1 MIQIYLLCLP
11 YLLLYT
17 MLSYLPFT
25 LHRDILQLANNLFNK
40 AVIIEVFFYLSER
53 RALTTRRG
61 VGLAKDC

>member
-25 LHRDILQLANNLFNK
+25 LHRDTLQLANNLFNK
-40 AVIIEVFFYLSER
+40 TDITKVFLYLSER
-53 RALTTRRG
+53 RALTIRRW